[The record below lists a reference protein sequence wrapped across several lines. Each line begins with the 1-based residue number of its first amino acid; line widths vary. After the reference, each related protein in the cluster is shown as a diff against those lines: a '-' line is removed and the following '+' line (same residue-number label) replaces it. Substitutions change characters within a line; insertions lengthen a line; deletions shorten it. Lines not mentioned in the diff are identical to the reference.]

1 MVAAVVHAGTCC
13 PRCSGSMI
21 PDRVLDSDE
30 LELLCVS
37 CGCTEVPVDLTSL
50 QELAEELEGTLHQ
63 AHLSRKPYRGKIPL

>member
-1 MVAAVVHAGTCC
+1 
-13 PRCSGSMI
+13 MI

-63 AHLSRKPYRGKIPL
+63 AHLNRKPYRGKIPL